1 MRILP
6 FQAMYPDMDLI
17 ASAESF
23 FDTVK
28 NQFNEYE
35 DSGFFKK
42 TAEEAIYIYQ
52 IKTSKRI
59 HTGIICCVDIEDFIN
74 GKILKHENTLASK
87 EQSMM
92 HLMLQRKANVK
103 PVLLTYDVNKEI
115 HKWMLEHSI
124 KSNKFYSVRFK
135 ELKELHTF
143 WKISDGNKIQKIKKI
158 FDKKLNQVYIAD
170 GHHRCTTSALLH
182 SRKKGKVKK
191 FDFSKLLCAFF
202 SRDELEIHDYNRI
215 VELEPDQSYLL
226 IMAEMT
232 KYFHVSV
239 MRKGAKPNTKHEI
252 VMYMD
257 NHWFSLRWKEA
268 ILHAAK
274 DEMVILDADLLN
286 KYILNGILGIKDVRS
301 DSRVKYVSG
310 TLGVK
315 GIVQKAA
322 KLEQFISF
330 IIYPV
335 AFEELKEVADNYKTL
350 PPKSTWFEP
359 RIKNGMLIQKY

>member
-23 FDTVK
+23 FNTVK
-28 NQFNEYE
+28 IQFNEYE

-52 IKTSKRI
+52 IKTPKRV
-59 HTGIICCVDIEDFIN
+59 HWGIVCCVDIEDFIK

-103 PVLLTYDVNKEI
+103 PVLLTYDMNKEI
-115 HKWMLEHSI
+115 KKWITEHSH
-124 KSNKFYSVRFK
+124 KGNKFYAVRFK

-143 WKISDGNKIQKIKKI
+143 WKISDGAKIQKIKKI
-158 FDKKLNQVYIAD
+158 FDKKLDHVYIAD

-202 SRDELEIHDYNRI
+202 SRDELEIHDYNRV
-215 VELEPDQSYLL
+215 VELESDQSYLL
-226 IMAEMT
+226 ILAEMT
-232 KYFHVSV
+232 KYFHISV
-239 MRKGAKPNTKHEI
+239 MRKGAKPNIKHEI
-252 VMYMD
+252 IMYMD

-274 DEMVILDADLLN
+274 EETVILDADLLN
-286 KYILNGILGIKDVRS
+286 RYVLNGILGIKDVRS
-301 DSRVKYVSG
+301 DARVRYVAG
-310 TLGVK
+310 TLDVK
-315 GIVQKAA
+315 GVIQKAS
-322 KLEQFISF
+322 KMERSISF

-335 AFEELKEVADNYKTL
+335 AFEELKEVADHNKTL